1 MPFKYFDI
9 RKKQILIMVL
19 LLCVFKAAFAQ
30 SDKIGQRLTQ
40 HVDPFIGTGSH
51 GHTFPGPALPH
62 GQIQLSPDTHLLGW
76 DASAGYHYNDS
87 TLYGFS
93 HNHLS
98 GTGIGDL
105 GDVLILPFTG
115 SPSPERL
122 AGVLDHTNEFAATG
136 YYRISVQPWD
146 ILAELT
152 ATERVA
158 WHRYTYPTSQSAKL
172 KIDLAHI
179 LQPNWGHKTLESEI
193 EIVDAYTLKGYRKTS
208 GWAMNDPVWFV
219 ATFDHPFVASEV
231 LGSVAEINE
240 KDKHYTG
247 NDLIA
252 VLDFG
257 LLTEPLNIKVSL
269 SYTSAKGALANHN
282 TLSAKQS
289 FNEVRQAAENQWQT
303 ELGRIQIKTK
313 DSAVLKNFYTALYH
327 TRLMPFLFS
336 DANGEYRGMDGK
348 THKGT
353 TKKYSAYSLW
363 DTYRSWLPLMTLIDP
378 QAVRN
383 WSYDLLEQGKQGGLL
398 PKWSLNANYTGTM
411 VGYPATA
418 FLADAMTKNLLDS
431 LPAEFLTLSQKSATW
446 NSEFNQ
452 KWANTRAENVM
463 PKSIYYKDSL
473 GFVPA
478 DLIPESVSYGLEMA
492 FYDWCIARMA
502 QALNETAIAE
512 KFMKKGKA
520 YQTYFDPAV
529 GFMRGKLSDGS
540 WKPGFDPNFSEHL
553 EGDFVEGNS
562 WQWTPFV
569 PHDPEGLSEL
579 IGGPKKFGEWLDEL
593 FTTNSEVTGE
603 NASMDISGLIGQYA
617 HGNEPSHHIPY
628 LYQFTDR
635 PWRTQEVIDQIL
647 TEFYLPTP
655 EGIIGNEDCGQMSAW
670 YVLNV
675 LGIYQFAPGNL
686 TYFIG
691 RPLVDEAAIHMSN
704 GTFTISV
711 IDNSPKNKYVK
722 AVYLNGE
729 KLATNAIQYRDITG
743 GNTLKI
749 VMTDTPM

>member
-1 MPFKYFDI
+1 
-9 RKKQILIMVL
+9 
-19 LLCVFKAAFAQ
+19 
-30 SDKIGQRLTQ
+30 
-40 HVDPFIGTGSH
+40 
-51 GHTFPGPALPH
+51 
-62 GQIQLSPDTHLLGW
+62 
-76 DASAGYHYNDS
+76 
-87 TLYGFS
+87 
-93 HNHLS
+93 
-98 GTGIGDL
+98 
-105 GDVLILPFTG
+105 
-115 SPSPERL
+115 
-122 AGVLDHTNEFAATG
+122 
-136 YYRISVQPWD
+136 
-146 ILAELT
+146 
-152 ATERVA
+152 
-158 WHRYTYPTSQSAKL
+158 
-172 KIDLAHI
+172 
-179 LQPNWGHKTLESEI
+179 
-193 EIVDAYTLKGYRKTS
+193 
-208 GWAMNDPVWFV
+208 
-219 ATFDHPFVASEV
+219 
-231 LGSVAEINE
+231 
-240 KDKHYTG
+240 
-247 NDLIA
+247 
-252 VLDFG
+252 
-257 LLTEPLNIKVSL
+257 
-269 SYTSAKGALANHN
+269 
-282 TLSAKQS
+282 
-289 FNEVRQAAENQWQT
+289 
-303 ELGRIQIKTK
+303 
-313 DSAVLKNFYTALYH
+313 
-327 TRLMPFLFS
+327 
-336 DANGEYRGMDGK
+336 MDGNI
-348 THKGT
+348 HKGIS
-353 TKKYSAYSLW
+353 KKYSAYSLW

-378 QAVRN
+378 QAVKN

-446 NSEFNQ
+446 NSAFNQ

-502 QALNETAIAE
+502 QALNETTIAE

-540 WKPGFDPNFSEHL
+540 WKPGFDPNFSEHM

-579 IGGPKKFGEWLDEL
+579 IGGPTKFGEWLDEL

-691 RPLVDEAAIHMSN
+691 RPLVDEASIHMSN

-743 GNTLKI
+743 GNTLI
-749 VMTDTPM
+749 IIMTDTPM